1 GIDLDELLAELNDM
15 ERTED
20 EHDDEDDI
28 FDEVAHMLE
37 AERDLF
43 LEQTKEIHSALVK
56 VRNVA
61 NKTINSSTLLL
72 PEWKRVV
79 SECNLPAKNLPRDA
93 RTRWNSTYD
102 MIRITLKYRRAFREF
117 TSDES
122 NGL

>member
-1 GIDLDELLAELNDM
+1 GIDLDELLAEPNDM
-15 ERTED
+15 ELTED

-28 FDEVAHMLE
+28 FDEVVHMLE
-37 AERDLF
+37 AERNLF
-43 LEQTKEIHSALVK
+43 LEQTKEIRSALVK

-79 SECNLPAKNLPRDA
+79 SECNLPAKNLPRDV